1 MEKRKNIYWYDKSMK
16 RQRIMTTVI
25 GSVGAVLLTVLTA
38 ALIILD
44 LGYKSYKG
52 EAKDKIASLEKD
64 NLKLETKISEL
75 QTELDLTSGTLS
87 DTRTVLKSMD
97 DYKEKYNSLKIDYD
111 IVNEMLNVLISEQ
124 GAEKDTETNGDTFT
138 FGSTISEVKKAM
150 GEPNKIL
157 SEIDINYS
165 EHYVYIL
172 YYGNS
177 TVTVGQDSGK
187 VIGWNVKDTP
197 LSLR

>member
-44 LGYKSYKG
+44 LGYKSYKV

-138 FGSTISEVKKAM
+138 FGPTISEVKKAM

-157 SEIDINYS
+157 SETDFNYS
-165 EHYVYIL
+165 KLYVYIL

-177 TVTVGQDSGK
+177 TVTVGQASGK